1 MRLSAL
7 LLPAL
12 LLVLACKS
20 DPGDETSDS
29 STGAANCTVD
39 AVGDLDPNYPPCD
52 CDYKCEDAGAECRFT
67 AMSSICKSECVDDS
81 DCAPLAGL
89 AATCN
94 GGHCTVYCGDTM
106 PCPTG
111 YVCIENISCQAE
123 R

>member
-1 MRLSAL
+1 MRLQAL
-7 LLPAL
+7 VLPAL
-12 LLVLACKS
+12 LLALACKS
-20 DPGDETSDS
+20 DPGDESAE
-29 STGAANCTVD
+29 STGANCTVA

-52 CDYKCEDAGAECRFT
+52 CDYKCEDTGAECRFT
-67 AMSSICKSECVDDS
+67 AISSICKAECVDDS
-81 DCAPLAGL
+81 DCPPLAGL

-94 GGHCTVYCGDTM
+94 GGHCTIYCGDAM